1 MINETFGCLVVLS
14 IVVKFG
20 SSHAFTL
27 PNRKKSKFV
36 KSSFPMSFSRCEYN
50 LTGELG
56 GRYQLTTIRGLEW
69 EFRTSIY
76 KFSRSA
82 VSKSLQTEKLIPDLT
97 QKQTLPRPSLIL
109 TRNVKFEISIRII

>member
-27 PNRKKSKFV
+27 SNRKKSKFV

-56 GRYQLTTIRGLEW
+56 WPIPTDNNKGLGVG
-69 EFRTSIY
+69 
-76 KFSRSA
+76 
-82 VSKSLQTEKLIPDLT
+82 VSNFDI
-97 QKQTLPRPSLIL
+97 
-109 TRNVKFEISIRII
+109 